1 MTAAKVQRN
10 DQQTKRNGQAVMT
23 TFNGQKKKMKNS
35 TEFQQ
40 YKTILAPNAP
50 WPYQPLQAK
59 EPKPVKPPKTNE
71 NKCKIAVT
79 HRKRD
84 KLSGRLLP
92 NDWVA

>member
-1 MTAAKVQRN
+1 
-10 DQQTKRNGQAVMT
+10 
-23 TFNGQKKKMKNS
+23 MKNS

-50 WPYQPLQAK
+50 WPQPPKAK
-59 EPKPVKPPKTNE
+59 ETKPVKPPKTNE
-71 NKCKIAVT
+71 NKCKIAVI

-92 NDWVA
+92 NNWMA

>member
-1 MTAAKVQRN
+1 MAIC
-10 DQQTKRNGQAVMT
+10 DQQTTRAGQTAT
-23 TFNGQKKKMKNS
+23 TTSNGQKKKMKNS
-35 TEFQQ
+35 TGFQQ

-50 WPYQPLQAK
+50 WPYKPPKAK
-59 EPKPVKPPKTNE
+59 EPKKVKPPKTNE
-71 NKCKIAVT
+71 NRCKIAVT